1 MAKRTRRKVHN
12 PATLYKMRV
21 AKLGSKNPMH
31 GKHHSKETV
40 EKIRKKL
47 LEHWKTIIID

>member
-12 PATLYKMRV
+12 PTTKYRMSIKKR
-21 AKLGSKNPMH
+21 GSLNPMY
-31 GKHHSKETV
+31 GKHHSDETK

-47 LEHWKTIIID
+47 LEHWGNVVID